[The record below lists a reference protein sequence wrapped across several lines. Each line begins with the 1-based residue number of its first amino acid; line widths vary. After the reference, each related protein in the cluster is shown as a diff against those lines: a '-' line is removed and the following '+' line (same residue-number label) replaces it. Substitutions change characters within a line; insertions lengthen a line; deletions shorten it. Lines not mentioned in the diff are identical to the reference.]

1 MKVKLANFPNKGHRR
16 KVEVTINGYDTWNLD
31 HTLAHIIYPALLQL
45 KATKHGVPN
54 DFVNDVGGED
64 WANQESFDFYKE
76 SHNESWEIGAKKW
89 DDTLDKMIWSFEQ
102 LLKGDYG
109 DQYHHGTMEVD
120 WVKTDRTFPNPIT
133 GKVEDTFHMKDKDP
147 NSHWYDLEGHTLHE
161 ERIQEGLDLFGKY
174 YRNLW
179 D

>member
-1 MKVKLANFPNKGHRR
+1 
-16 KVEVTINGYDTWNLD
+16 
-31 HTLAHIIYPALLQL
+31 
-45 KATKHGVPN
+45 
-54 DFVNDVGGED
+54 
-64 WANQESFDFYKE
+64 
-76 SHNESWEIGAKKW
+76 
-89 DDTLDKMIWSFEQ
+89 
-102 LLKGDYG
+102 
-109 DQYHHGTMEVD
+109 MEVD

-147 NSHWYDLEGHTLHE
+147 DSHWYDLEGHTLHE